1 MAPEIAC
8 LCIKYEWLGWVNIRT
23 ALINLIINRGQFFEM
38 LIRLKTEQN
47 FLNWWCVALAG
58 SGETELK

>member
-1 MAPEIAC
+1 MAPQIVC
-8 LCIKYEWLGWVNIRT
+8 PCIKYEWPGWVKIRT
-23 ALINLIINRGQFFEM
+23 ALIDLIINSQFFEM